1 MEPSSPEHVIRDE
14 SAAAAA
20 GGGVGVVLGGLRQL
34 IDPKVVVL
42 RRRLQAAALF
52 FFWGCL
58 GGLCALWKLIE
69 LEVVPRL
76 QAAVVFLFRGC
87 SGGIGAVRQ
96 LIEPE
101 DRRLQAAAFFL
112 SCGGSTVLYG
122 TALNRSANPEH
133 VLAGFFLLTLGA
145 AISIL
150 TLAGAGVGR
159 AAAQMER
166 FLGGFF

>member
-1 MEPSSPEHVIRDE
+1 MEASRPEHEIRDE
-14 SAAAAA
+14 PAATAA
-20 GGGVGVVLGGLRQL
+20 GGGVGIILGGLRQL
-34 IDPKVVVL
+34 IDVEVVL
-42 RRRLQAAALF
+42 RRRLQSAALF
-52 FFWGCL
+52 FFWACL

-69 LEVVPRL
+69 LEVAPRL

-87 SGGIGAVRQ
+87 SGGIVTLRH

-112 SCGGSTVLYG
+112 TCGGSTVLYG

-133 VLAGFFLLTLGA
+133 VLVGFFLFTLGA

-150 TLAGAGVGR
+150 TLTGAGAAT

-166 FLGGFF
+166 FLVGFF